1 MNPLPKAKGGTTEKT
16 VSIIEQIINS
26 IAANLTSPPPFTS
39 NQGSTSTTTTTESS
53 KSAILK
59 LATKKTKTDN
69 DTDTTDKPTTII
81 EQILNSLSAIQAT
94 DDTNSDQVGKDFNTI
109 SSSSTTPLPT
119 KPFSSLDSHHQST
132 SINPLSVLDEI
143 TPEEALEKR
152 TIGTLLDILNG
163 IKSHKK
169 DDVVLVTPKRPY
181 VNTQSTT
188 AVIPISAFLS
198 RPQGT
203 TTSTSTTTS
212 TLSTNTPEAV
222 SETITPSSATTET
235 LVTESSTNIET
246 TTLPISTATPAE
258 TTTPATTIT
267 TQSTTLTTVPTNPS
281 TTVRPLFHPHIF
293 EVSPA
298 SVKIISANDFY
309 TVPPDDNS
317 LTTVTIASRT
327 TYDNLG
333 TTISSTTT
341 TEEDGTTTTIL
352 PEVTTLMEVGTTL
365 ETTTVQDSTT
375 IMPPNTTDAPPPSN
389 RSGKLLNSIQD
400 PVSNS
405 IDVSSSTTSTTPD
418 YFIFAVL
425 NNNTILRK
433 RPPTIPNKDTPFVIV
448 GVYPNNTII
457 RKFPNGT
464 EVPMDPIV
472 RVSGFD
478 TRDPP
483 PPLPEITSN
492 QVTGPTED
500 SRAPMGDQTTA
511 SIDTNNLPLESDA
524 GWYTAFQEASNL
536 ERGSTIDTSK
546 AVDHVYRIPPRKSK
560 SYSSETS
567 GTIGNND
574 VGTIPANIFSSILQ
588 GVGTTSTERSRFPE
602 FSFDLGSG
610 TTTTSS
616 VVQIPG
622 STSKTLGGFWG
633 VNVGVDGTTS
643 STTTAAASTTTTAN
657 YRIIPFN
664 KYNQILNIQDL
675 IRGND
680 EEISREQVVTVE
692 MTTRPSE
699 ISTSTTTTKAPTS
712 TTTAVPKVPP
722 TKPVLP
728 QTPFV
733 EEIIT
738 VPSISV
744 DAPTTTAVPTTMPTL
759 TTEAATTIAPT
770 TEAPTTAKSTTT
782 TTTTTST
789 TSTSTTTTPKPT
801 TTKIQTVRFISTT
814 QRYTST
820 PTRVPRPT
828 TTEAPSY
835 VPSFLTTLFP
845 ILLTP
850 EPTKAPKYTTTKSN
864 GPEVLSFA
872 ASTAQPAT
880 VAAIP
885 PRKRTT
891 ARTTPAPQKKRRTT
905 TTTTTTT
912 TTPSTTTTRKTTTT
926 EKVVEVQSSTKR
938 SVDLTDLNTISVTAK
953 STKKKLTPEQ
963 KRNLET
969 LMQLE
974 KEQAALLQQLSFL
987 TTLNFGGN
995 NGKGAASALSNTNLA
1010 SRIAQL
1016 TSERSKPTTSSTK
1029 SPATSKKTTKQP
1041 HSIQDQL
1048 AALGVTTPKPSRN
1061 TPSLEDVLKQYDLD
1075 GVELTTKAPAAKY
1088 GTSSDAI
1095 LASILKEQGIAPPT
1109 PKSLAAQIE
1118 QAGVFD
1124 ETTTKRPRPR
1134 PRPTA
1139 APPRPRGGLLNW
1151 LLNAFAPPPS
1161 APPPRRT
1168 KPKPK
1173 PKPTKPKKPPV
1184 EQELLANSPTHVT
1197 PIVTTAP
1204 KSPSPNSLSQDDI
1217 QKLIKQLEGLQKD
1230 PKGQVDLSQ
1239 VKSLQTLINTDGPG
1253 VEVRTNGE
1261 HGATSHKPSTTRRP
1275 RARKTTTT
1283 AEPLLTVAEEDED
1296 DEEFSN
1302 AVSTP
1307 RSHVRG
1313 HTVAPLGFNP
1323 VPGVDEDGP
1332 GRMIRS
1338 NLLTAAVN
1346 VTRAMAGFLGT
1357 AIQVKKCIKSCLIDP
1372 FVGSSKKL
1380 EIQSSSLEEEY
1391 CSKVVFAS

>member
-500 SRAPMGDQTTA
+500 SRAPM
-511 SIDTNNLPLESDA
+511 
-524 GWYTAFQEASNL
+524 
-536 ERGSTIDTSK
+536 
-546 AVDHVYRIPPRKSK
+546 
-560 SYSSETS
+560 
-567 GTIGNND
+567 
-574 VGTIPANIFSSILQ
+574 
-588 GVGTTSTERSRFPE
+588 
-602 FSFDLGSG
+602 
-610 TTTTSS
+610 
-616 VVQIPG
+616 
-622 STSKTLGGFWG
+622 
-633 VNVGVDGTTS
+633 
-643 STTTAAASTTTTAN
+643 
-657 YRIIPFN
+657 
-664 KYNQILNIQDL
+664 
-675 IRGND
+675 
-680 EEISREQVVTVE
+680 VE

-1075 GVELTTKAPAAKY
+1075 G
-1088 GTSSDAI
+1088 
-1095 LASILKEQGIAPPT
+1095 
-1109 PKSLAAQIE
+1109 
-1118 QAGVFD
+1118 GVFD

-1357 AIQVKKCIKSCLIDP
+1357 AIQGAALRLSSYLANGSAGPGAD
-1372 FVGSSKKL
+1372 VGGTRGGL
-1380 EIQSSSLEEEY
+1380 LTQLLANRQQHTE
-1391 CSKVVFAS
+1391 

>member
-472 RVSGFD
+472 R
-478 TRDPP
+478 
-483 PPLPEITSN
+483 
-492 QVTGPTED
+492 
-500 SRAPMGDQTTA
+500 GDQTTA

-680 EEISREQVVTVE
+680 EEISREQVVTV
-692 MTTRPSE
+692 RPINE
-699 ISTSTTTTKAPTS
+699 DYE
-712 TTTAVPKVPP
+712 VPP

-1075 GVELTTKAPAAKY
+1075 G
-1088 GTSSDAI
+1088 
-1095 LASILKEQGIAPPT
+1095 
-1109 PKSLAAQIE
+1109 
-1118 QAGVFD
+1118 GVFD

-1357 AIQVKKCIKSCLIDP
+1357 AIQGAALRLSSYLANGSAGPGAD
-1372 FVGSSKKL
+1372 VGGTRGGL
-1380 EIQSSSLEEEY
+1380 LTQLLANRQQHTE
-1391 CSKVVFAS
+1391 